1 MAWNGTDFLVAW
13 TDLRNGVDTNIY
25 STRVSTSGVVASP
38 NGKAVSSAAN
48 DQTFP
53 IARSN
58 GSGNWLVV
66 WQDGR
71 SGTSTDIFGTIVNF
85 AGNTVTPAGKAIS
98 TAARDQRRPS
108 VAANSSGD
116 WFVVWGD
123 RRASNANMD
132 IYSTRVTSGGTVA
145 SPNGVAVSKAAGDQS
160 NPSAAWNG
168 NKFLVIWADARN
180 GNDLDIYGSLAN
192 SAGTTL
198 NSSGIGI
205 STRFGVSEGSP
216 ALSAIGTQFLVGWSD
231 TRGGTQDIYSSR
243 VSDTGS
249 VLSPNGVKVN
259 SAAQDQT
266 TPAVGVNG
274 NSFLVVWGDTRS
286 GTNSDIYG
294 TRVSTSGAVQ
304 TPNGFPVAT

>member
-1 MAWNGTDFLVAW
+1 M
-13 TDLRNGVDTNIY
+13 
-25 STRVSTSGVVASP
+25 SP
-38 NGKAVSSAAN
+38 A
-48 DQTFP
+48 
-53 IARSN
+53 
-58 GSGNWLVV
+58 
-66 WQDGR
+66 
-71 SGTSTDIFGTIVNF
+71 
-85 AGNTVTPAGKAIS
+85 
-98 TAARDQRRPS
+98 AAR
-108 VAANSSGD
+108 
-116 WFVVWGD
+116 W
-123 RRASNANMD
+123 RARTAWLS
-132 IYSTRVTSGGTVA
+132 
-145 SPNGVAVSKAAGDQS
+145 SKAAGDQS

-231 TRGGTQDIYSSR
+231 THGGTQDIYSSR
-243 VSDTGS
+243 VSDAGS

-294 TRVSTSGAVQ
+294 TRVSTSVAVQ
-304 TPNGFPVAT
+304 DTPTGSPSPPERGAGDGGRCRWRHRPPQFRREPEQRGGAFSAPPPLRSPDRLSRCGTRFS